1 VGDGLADHSG
11 EHSWDRGTH
20 VRPQSSGKSNL
31 ADEGLRMKAMFT
43 EGLEVGSSC
52 DRVIG
57 PSKFKGLGL

>member
-31 ADEGLRMKAMFT
+31 ADEGHVHGRK
-43 EGLEVGSSC
+43 LE
-52 DRVIG
+52 IG
-57 PSKFKGLGL
+57 